1 MIDYERF
8 YNYLKDVVQYYQ
20 EKKTLKGFS
29 ELAKKHHC
37 RGITRELFFKFGL
50 DNVIDPEKLDRN
62 VSNNIR
68 SILAKGENGVNP
80 MKEEQKND
88 DGICTFKN
96 IGYWVEFLSK
106 EEDILISEN
115 PDLLPKLRH
124 GMLVYIVT
132 NDGKWVLD
140 WFSHALYDTVKNKLF
155 FTCVCDSYCCNQ
167 IYPCTPHT
175 RCMAET
181 KKDDNSKPAQF
192 WKEIPLAFQ
201 KWCDN
206 TIKEVSEYCKTH
218 DEYRG

>member
-1 MIDYERF
+1 MIDYDKF
-8 YNYLKDVVQYYQ
+8 YNYLKDVVRYYQ

-29 ELAKKHHC
+29 ELAKKHHTAA
-37 RGITRELFFKFGL
+37 ITQELFFKFGL
-50 DNVIDPEKLDRN
+50 DNVNNLERKTSNDIRN
-62 VSNNIR
+62 I
-68 SILAKGENGVNP
+68 IAKGKCAIKP
-80 MKEEQKND
+80 AKEEQENND
-88 DGICTFKN
+88 DGICTFKDVGDW
-96 IGYWVEFLSK
+96 IDFLGK
-106 EEDILISEN
+106 EQDVLSGDKPE
-115 PDLLPKLRH
+115 LLPKLRH
-124 GMLVYIVT
+124 GMLVYVVT

-140 WFSHALYDTVKNKLF
+140 WFSHAGYDTVKNKLF

>member
-1 MIDYERF
+1 MIDYEKF
-8 YNYLKDVVQYYQ
+8 YNYLKDVVRYYQ

-37 RGITRELFFKFGL
+37 AAITRELFFKFGL
-50 DNVIDPEKLDRN
+50 DNVNNLERKTSNDIRN
-62 VSNNIR
+62 I
-68 SILAKGENGVNP
+68 IAKGECVIKP
-80 MKEEQKND
+80 AKEEQENND
-88 DGICTFKN
+88 DGICTFKDVGDW
-96 IGYWVEFLSK
+96 IDFLGK
-106 EEDILISEN
+106 EQYVLSGDKPE
-115 PDLLPKLRH
+115 LLPKLRH

-140 WFSHALYDTVKNKLF
+140 WFSHAGYDAVNHKLF

-181 KKDDNSKPAQF
+181 KKDDNSKTAQF

>member
-1 MIDYERF
+1 MIDYDKF
-8 YNYLKDVVQYYQ
+8 YNYLKDVVKYYQ

-29 ELAKKHHC
+29 ELAKKHHTAA
-37 RGITRELFFKFGL
+37 ITQELFFKFGL
-50 DNVIDPEKLDRN
+50 DNASNLERKTSNDIRN
-62 VSNNIR
+62 I
-68 SILAKGENGVNP
+68 IAKGKSVIKPAKEKQEN
-80 MKEEQKND
+80 ND
-88 DGICTFKN
+88 DGICTFKDVGDW
-96 IGYWVEFLSK
+96 IEFLGK
-106 EEDILISEN
+106 EQDVLSCDN
-115 PDLLPKLRH
+115 PELLPKLRN

-132 NDGKWVLD
+132 NDGRWVLD
-140 WFSHALYDTVKNKLF
+140 WFSYARYDTAKNTLF
-155 FTCVCDSYCCNQ
+155 FSCVCDSYCCKQ

>member
-1 MIDYERF
+1 MIDYEKF
-8 YNYLKDVVQYYQ
+8 HNYLKDVVQYYQ

-80 MKEEQKND
+80 MKEEQKTD
-88 DGICTFKN
+88 EGICTFKN

-106 EEDILISEN
+106 EEDILVSEN

-132 NDGKWVLD
+132 KNNKWCLD
-140 WFSHALYDTVKNKLF
+140 WFVEARWDATKNKVA
-155 FTCVCDSYCCNQ
+155 FTCVCDTYVDCK
-167 IYPCTPHT
+167 IYPCTPYT
-175 RCMAET
+175 RCAADISD
-181 KKDDNSKPAQF
+181 KNDKHSQI
-192 WKEIPLAFQ
+192 WKERLLVYK
-201 KWCDN
+201 KWCDK
-206 TIKEVSEYCKTH
+206 TIKEVTDYCKINGV
-218 DEYRG
+218 YK